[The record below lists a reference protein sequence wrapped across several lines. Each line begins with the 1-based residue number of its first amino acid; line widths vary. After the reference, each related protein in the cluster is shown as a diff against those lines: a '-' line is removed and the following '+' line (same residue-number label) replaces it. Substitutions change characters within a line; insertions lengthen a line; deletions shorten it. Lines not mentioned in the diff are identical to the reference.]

1 MSRVGRRFA
10 YSAAM
15 NAGMARGRRRARRL
29 HLTTASILLAATA
42 AVAAGCGVG
51 AGPSVDA
58 PSGSNPAPSR
68 AATATIT
75 APAPSRSLDPARQP
89 PSAATSS
96 APLVSPGQPTGDVLA
111 FADAYRTLTDAYAR
125 ARDDIIIANPLSE
138 FDLVG
143 NRLID
148 LLEATRSQ
156 LAGLP
161 RLDVTAEPM
170 RRLDQEMA
178 ATLRLLRALEPH
190 GPRAQQAEQYQQAL
204 DYWIDHV
211 VPVANEIRAAVGLPR
226 SQPVDLGL

>member
-1 MSRVGRRFA
+1 
-10 YSAAM
+10 
-15 NAGMARGRRRARRL
+15 
-29 HLTTASILLAATA
+29 
-42 AVAAGCGVG
+42 
-51 AGPSVDA
+51 
-58 PSGSNPAPSR
+58 
-68 AATATIT
+68 
-75 APAPSRSLDPARQP
+75 
-89 PSAATSS
+89 
-96 APLVSPGQPTGDVLA
+96 VSPGRPTGDVRA

-125 ARDDIIIANPLSE
+125 ARDDIVLANPLSE

-161 RLDVTAEPM
+161 RLDVTTEPM

-178 ATLRLLRALEPH
+178 ATLELLRAVEPH

-211 VPVANEIRAAVGLPR
+211 VPVANEIRAAVGLPS
-226 SQPVDLGL
+226 SQPGDLAL